1 MIFKKYT
8 FIGADDSLGLEKG
21 KSYYIHVMHYFLSG
35 KILAWIK
42 INETRIITCPYSS
55 NKKFKENWRKEK

>member
-8 FIGADDSLGLEKG
+8 FIGTDGSLGLEKG

>member
-8 FIGADDSLGLEKG
+8 FIGTNSSLGLEKG

-35 KILAWIK
+35 KILA
-42 INETRIITCPYSS
+42 
-55 NKKFKENWRKEK
+55 